1 MRSRNIKPGFFKNEH
16 LAELSAADRLLFIGL
31 WCLAA
36 DREGRLEDRPKRIK
50 MELMPMDNYDVS
62 SGLDGLEHGGFITR
76 YVIEGQSIIEI
87 GSFCKHQ
94 SPHGTEK
101 DSELPDSNGM
111 LTVHERGKNGQ
122 VTGQKR
128 LINVKERESE
138 VSKRPDSLNPDSLNP
153 DSLNNKQR
161 PAKPASGLS
170 ASDLVNMGVD
180 AEVAR
185 DFLAIRKAKKA
196 PLTATALK
204 GIESEA
210 AKASV
215 TLSTALATCAV
226 RGWQSFKADWYKPA
240 DQQQPQQQTG
250 YKEYRPK

>member
-1 MRSRNIKPGFFKNEH
+1 MHYYKRNIGDYAKKAGK
-16 LAELSAADRLLFIGL
+16 LSMLQHGSYTLLIDA
-31 WCLAA
+31 CY
-36 DREGRLEDRPKRIK
+36 DRERFPTMEEALDWCWATTPEEIAAVQFVLTKFFSLEDGRYTQARILDEIQEYHGKCKTNQGIALKREEEK
-50 MELMPMDNYDVS
+50 RARK
-62 SGLDGLEHGGFITR
+62 EHDTSTTR
-76 YVIEGQSIIEI
+76 A
-87 GSFCKHQ
+87 H
-94 SPHGTEK
+94 
-101 DSELPDSNGM
+101 D
-111 LTVHERGKNGQ
+111 VHESAPNQEPRTINQEPLTKNQ
-122 VTGQKR
+122 
-128 LINVKERESE
+128 
-138 VSKRPDSLNPDSLNP
+138 
-153 DSLNNKQR
+153 NKQR